1 MERLKNKD
9 LIKKIFDRGIV
20 GTNFLKPITF
30 KSRIRSWIYCDWR
43 KACGHPDLMDDIKEG
58 LAEIV
63 RTAPITADAVFGVAT
78 GAIPHATLLAQHLK
92 LPFGYVRPD
101 AKAKNYGLG
110 KRVEGTDVKG
120 KVVLLVEDL
129 NSTATSMIE
138 NAAILKEE
146 GAAEVILLSIF
157 TYNLAEANA
166 NIENSGLRYYSLLSI
181 NDLLPYL
188 KEQLDVDQFVSATD
202 WIQDPRAWF
211 DKYKTT
217 FNFGFLTTLRKSAK
231 QAGNIACMGLD
242 PVLESLPNEF
252 SSQGVRGI
260 YSFYKVL
267 FEAMRTANL
276 SPAMFKPNEGFF
288 SSLNNG
294 FEGSFV
300 GDETLSKVNALVRDI
315 FFGIPLNIDAKR
327 GDIGKSSDNYAKEY
341 YCGWKTEAMTIH
353 TYMGKDSVMP
363 FVKYCSAEKCCG
375 VYALDRTSN
384 PGGNDF
390 QTLLIGN
397 EPLHSIVGGKIIEWG
412 TGAYGLGAV
421 VGATSIEELSF
432 LAKKFAG
439 KDVPLLVPGVGDQG
453 GKAPDVMHAL
463 HMAKYEIELARI
475 NSSSKLTHPWGT
487 NEAPSNWLEL
497 CLNNIKQLCHETNIA
512 A

>member
-1 MERLKNKD
+1 MEQKQRKD
-9 LIKKIFDRGIV
+9 LIEKIFKRGIV

-43 KACGHPDLMDDIKEG
+43 KACGYPDLMDDIKNG
-58 LAEIV
+58 LTEIV

-157 TYNLAEANA
+157 TYNMAEANA

-188 KEQLDVDQFVSATD
+188 KEQLDTDQFISATD
-202 WIQDPRAWF
+202 WIQDPREWF

-217 FNFGFLTTLRKSAK
+217 FDFGFLTTLRKSAR

-242 PVLESLPNEF
+242 P
-252 SSQGVRGI
+252 
-260 YSFYKVL
+260 L
-267 FEAMRTANL
+267 FEALPAEFKQQGLPGIYEFYRTLFAGMRNANL

-288 SSLNNG
+288 SSEDTGWNG
-294 FEGSFV
+294 NFAGSH
-300 GDETLSKVNALVRDI
+300 TLSKVNELVREY
-315 FFGIPLNIDAKR
+315 FPGIPLNIDAKR
-327 GDIGKSSDNYAKEY
+327 GDIGKSSANYAKEY
-341 YCGWKTEAMTIH
+341 FDGWKSDALTIH
-353 TYMGKDSVMP
+353 GYMGKDSVAP
-363 FVKYCSAEKCCG
+363 FIKYCSAEKG
-375 VYALDRTSN
+375 NGAYALDRTSN
-384 PGGNDF
+384 PGSSDF
-390 QTLLIGN
+390 QSLLVEGK
-397 EPLHSIVGGKIIEWG
+397 PLYEIVGGKIIEWG
-412 TGAYGLGAV
+412 AGAYGLGAV
-421 VGATSIEELSF
+421 VGATSIEELSA

-439 KDVPLLVPGVGDQG
+439 KDVPLLIPGVGDQG

-463 HMAKYEIELARI
+463 HMANYEIELARI

-487 NEAPSNWLEL
+487 NEAPSNWQEL
-497 CLNNIKQLCHETNIA
+497 CLNNIQLLCHETNIA